1 MHSSP
6 SHYQQLQ
13 PEERVTIAS
22 LTQQNHSVRAIA
34 RQLRRSPATIS
45 RELKRNACSSGYGSA
60 RAQGLSRQRRCSGRP
75 AIKLHPESILFAL
88 VIHLLRLRWSP
99 EQIALTLARLYPPG
113 HEYRVSYETI
123 YNCIYAMPV
132 GELRKELIA
141 TLRHAHNKRLP
152 RSKGK
157 DRRGQIPDMLSIHV
171 RPPEI
176 EDRQF
181 PGHWEGDLIKG
192 EGNASA
198 VGTLVERT
206 SRLVMLVKLPEF
218 RPASAANVLQAFTD
232 KLLGIAQ
239 PMRLSMTYDQGREM
253 DLTTILVTHPQA
265 TFIVRLRGDSMR
277 EAGIFDGDLLVVNR
291 ALKPIHTDVVLAVVD
306 GEFTCKT
313 LWLKHGRMKLKPAN
327 PTYPEIVPKDG
338 QIVEIW
344 GVVTATI
351 KRFRV

>member
-1 MHSSP
+1 MTTTS
-6 SHYQQLQ
+6 SHYHQLK
-13 PEERVTIAS
+13 PEDRVTIAS
-22 LTQQNHSVRAIA
+22 LRQQNHSVRAIS
-34 RQLRRSPATIS
+34 RQLHRSPATIS
-45 RELKRNACSSGYGSA
+45 RELQRNASSSGYGSA
-60 RAQGLSRQRRCSGRP
+60 HAQCQSLQRRRCGRP
-75 AIKLHPESILFAL
+75 AIKLHPESILASL

-113 HEYRVSYETI
+113 HEHRVSHETI
-123 YNCIYAMPV
+123 YNCIYAMPM

-218 RPASAANVLQAFTD
+218 KPASATNVLQAFTD

-239 PMRLSMTYDQGREM
+239 PMRLSMTYVQGREM
-253 DLTTILVTHPQA
+253 SMHKKLSEQTGIAVYFCDPHSPWQRGSNENMNGLVRQYLPKGTDLSIYSQEQLDAIADEINNRPRKGLG
-265 TFIVRLRGDSMR
+265 VRSPLAVYR
-277 EAGIFDGDLLVVNR
+277 ELLVNSPQHST
-291 ALKPIHTDVVLAVVD
+291 LIH
-306 GEFTCKT
+306 
-313 LWLKHGRMKLKPAN
+313 
-327 PTYPEIVPKDG
+327 
-338 QIVEIW
+338 
-344 GVVTATI
+344 
-351 KRFRV
+351 

>member
-60 RAQGLSRQRRCSGRP
+60 RAQCQSSQRRCSGRP
-75 AIKLHPESILFAL
+75 AIKLHPESVLLAL

-99 EQIALTLARLYPPG
+99 EQIALTLARLYPQG
-113 HEYRVSYETI
+113 HEYRVSHESI

-218 RPASAANVLQAFTD
+218 RPASAANVLQGFTD
-232 KLLGIAQ
+232 NQPLSFGIAT
-239 PMRLSMTYDQGREM
+239 PCM
-253 DLTTILVTHPQA
+253 DAFGGL
-265 TFIVRLRGDSMR
+265 D
-277 EAGIFDGDLLVVNR
+277 
-291 ALKPIHTDVVLAVVD
+291 
-306 GEFTCKT
+306 
-313 LWLKHGRMKLKPAN
+313 
-327 PTYPEIVPKDG
+327 Y
-338 QIVEIW
+338 
-344 GVVTATI
+344 
-351 KRFRV
+351 

>member
-1 MHSSP
+1 MQSSSA
-6 SHYQQLQ
+6 SHYVQLQ
-13 PEERVTIAS
+13 PEDRVTIAS
-22 LTQQNHSVRAIA
+22 LKQQNYSVRAIA

-45 RELKRNACSSGYGSA
+45 RELRRNTRSGGYGSVQ
-60 RAQGLSRQRRCSGRP
+60 AQRLCLQRRRRSRP
-75 AIKLHPESILFAL
+75 AKKLHPESILWGL
-88 VIHLLRLRWSP
+88 VSYSLRLRWSP
-99 EQIALTLARLYPPG
+99 EQIALTLARLYPLG
-113 HEYRVSYETI
+113 HEYRVSHETI

-141 TLRHAHNKRLP
+141 TLRHAHNKRVP

-157 DRRGQIPDMLSIHV
+157 DRRGQIADMLSIHM

-218 RPASAANVLQAFTD
+218 KPASAANVLQGFTD
-232 KLLGIAQ
+232 KLLSIAK

-253 DLTTILVTHPQA
+253 SMHRKLSQNTGIAVYFCDPHSPWQRGSNENMNGLVRQYLPKGTDLSVYSQQQLDAIADEINNRPRKGLGVRSPLAVYRELLMNHPQHS
-265 TFIVRLRGDSMR
+265 T
-277 EAGIFDGDLLVVNR
+277 LV
-291 ALKPIHTDVVLAVVD
+291 H
-306 GEFTCKT
+306 
-313 LWLKHGRMKLKPAN
+313 
-327 PTYPEIVPKDG
+327 
-338 QIVEIW
+338 
-344 GVVTATI
+344 
-351 KRFRV
+351 

>member
-1 MHSSP
+1 MTTTS
-6 SHYQQLQ
+6 SHYHQLK
-13 PEERVTIAS
+13 PEDRVTIAS
-22 LTQQNHSVRAIA
+22 LRQQNHSVRAIS
-34 RQLRRSPATIS
+34 RQLHRSPATIS
-45 RELKRNACSSGYGSA
+45 RELQRNASSSGYGSA
-60 RAQGLSRQRRCSGRP
+60 HAQCQSLQRRRCGRP
-75 AIKLHPESILFAL
+75 AIKLHPESILASL

-113 HEYRVSYETI
+113 HEHRVSHETI
-123 YNCIYAMPV
+123 YNCIYAMPM

-152 RSKGK
+152 RSNGK

-206 SRLVMLVKLPEF
+206 SRLVMLVNLPEF
-218 RPASAANVLQAFTD
+218 KPASATNVLQAFTD

-253 DLTTILVTHPQA
+253 SMHKKLSEQTGIAVYFCDPHSPWQRGSNENMNGLVRQYLPKGTDLSIYSQEQLDAIADEINNRPRKGLG
-265 TFIVRLRGDSMR
+265 VRSPLAVYR
-277 EAGIFDGDLLVVNR
+277 ELLVNS
-291 ALKPIHTDVVLAVVD
+291 PQHS
-306 GEFTCKT
+306 T
-313 LWLKHGRMKLKPAN
+313 LIP
-327 PTYPEIVPKDG
+327 
-338 QIVEIW
+338 
-344 GVVTATI
+344 
-351 KRFRV
+351 

>member
-1 MHSSP
+1 MTTTS
-6 SHYQQLQ
+6 SHYHQLK
-13 PEERVTIAS
+13 PEDRVTIAS
-22 LTQQNHSVRAIA
+22 LRQQNHSVRAIS
-34 RQLRRSPATIS
+34 RQLHRSPATIS
-45 RELKRNACSSGYGSA
+45 RELQRNASSSGYGSA
-60 RAQGLSRQRRCSGRP
+60 HAQCQSLQRRRCGRP
-75 AIKLHPESILFAL
+75 AIKLHPESILASL

-113 HEYRVSYETI
+113 HEHRVSHETI
-123 YNCIYAMPV
+123 YNCIYAMPM

-218 RPASAANVLQAFTD
+218 KPASATNVLQAFTD

-253 DLTTILVTHPQA
+253 SMHKKLSEQTGIAVYFCDPHSPWQRGSNENMNGLVRQYLPKGTDLSIYSQEQLEAIADEINNRPRKGLG
-265 TFIVRLRGDSMR
+265 VRSPLAVYR
-277 EAGIFDGDLLVVNR
+277 ELLVNSPQHST
-291 ALKPIHTDVVLAVVD
+291 LIH
-306 GEFTCKT
+306 
-313 LWLKHGRMKLKPAN
+313 
-327 PTYPEIVPKDG
+327 
-338 QIVEIW
+338 
-344 GVVTATI
+344 
-351 KRFRV
+351 